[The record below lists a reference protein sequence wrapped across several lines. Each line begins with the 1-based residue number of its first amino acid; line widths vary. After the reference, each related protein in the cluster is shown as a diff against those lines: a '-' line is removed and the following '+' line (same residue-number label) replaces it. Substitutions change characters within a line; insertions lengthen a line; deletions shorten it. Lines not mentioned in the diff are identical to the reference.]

1 MKQPSRTSARN
12 RQNIDYNDLGSG
24 KNLDYND
31 IAVTG
36 GQKGQAK
43 PKNIKVNQEVMKGCN
58 DFFKMIKDSSYWMQL
73 QAIVNSVPLPAEFK
87 KTLEE
92 LDIIEKNCQA
102 HKYQNTSMIH
112 VDTMKLLLKISG
124 KLGTNLEMITKVN
137 EFTSYMEKLM
147 ENYDLMNKEIY
158 TSQPAPAQMT
168 DSQIKKGPKDM
179 EKIRKDLD

>member
-1 MKQPSRTSARN
+1 VADNEVPNELMKQPSRTSARN

-73 QAIVNSVPLPAEFK
+73 QAIVNSVP
-87 KTLEE
+87 
-92 LDIIEKNCQA
+92 
-102 HKYQNTSMIH
+102 
-112 VDTMKLLLKISG
+112 
-124 KLGTNLEMITKVN
+124 
-137 EFTSYMEKLM
+137 
-147 ENYDLMNKEIY
+147 
-158 TSQPAPAQMT
+158 
-168 DSQIKKGPKDM
+168 
-179 EKIRKDLD
+179 